1 MESTRKKQKELTLSE
16 KIQVLELLQRQKISQ
31 MELAKRFGVTQP
43 VISRLIKNKEKVLME
58 WHNNSN
64 PDRKRKREGRDS
76 DVDTALLQ
84 WFQVA
89 RAQHI
94 LVSDEALAAKAKG
107 LADAMQ
113 IRNFVPTVGWIN
125 RWKARHGPF
134 LQQAYGEADGRSPL
148 SGSASQDVVPPEG
161 MTEEEF
167 HQYVEQAAIK
177 VCVWDIADQEPGNAM
192 KEITKSETIDVEEE
206 KTIPTFKMARGT
218 NGQLTPSLSQY
229 NMPYGRS
236 SASRRDICMEVPSSS
251 YSQPGTSGYQS
262 YAFPRWI
269 VPEAGRKRSEGKSL
283 STVPPQLSNSFE
295 GLDKAETHQ
304 ITNISLSPTCA
315 RIPSTSSPRP
325 LTRDDLLFLQQHQA
339 GIPRYGTRNE
349 TEVPAGSS
357 EEQELILENQRKFG
371 LYLDE
376 KRESLK
382 RLHVLEEELLRA
394 KIEVEQLKAAR
405 LRELSVLKDP

>member
-64 PDRKRKREGRDS
+64 PDRKRKREGRDT

-89 RAQHI
+89 RAQHVV
-94 LVSDEALAAKAKG
+94 VSDEALAAKAKG

-134 LQQAYGEADGRSPL
+134 LQQAHGEIDGRSQS
-148 SGSASQDVVPPEG
+148 SGSASQEVVPPEG

-192 KEITKSETIDVEEE
+192 KAITKSEAIDVEEE
-206 KTIPTFKMARGT
+206 KTIPTFKMARGS
-218 NGQLTPSLSQY
+218 NGQITPLLNQY
-229 NMPYGRS
+229 NTPYGRI
-236 SASRRDICMEVPSSS
+236 SASRKDICMEVPSSS

-269 VPEAGRKRSEGKSL
+269 APEAGRKRSEGKSL
-283 STVPPQLSNSFE
+283 LTTQPQLSNSFE

-325 LTRDDLLFLQQHQA
+325 LTRDDLLFLQQHQT

-349 TEVPAGSS
+349 TEVPAAST

-394 KIEVEQLKAAR
+394 KIEVEQLKASR
-405 LRELSVLKDP
+405 LRELSVLKDS